1 MLKQVKEKE
10 EERTGMNDKM
20 FKNIMKTESGLKLM
34 KGIIEEVEGMLAP
47 VDKALRHMIA
57 TALTRFCVS
66 YSM

>member
-1 MLKQVKEKE
+1 M
-10 EERTGMNDKM
+10 TWAY
-20 FKNIMKTESGLKLM
+20 S

-47 VDKALRHMIA
+47 VDKALRNMIA